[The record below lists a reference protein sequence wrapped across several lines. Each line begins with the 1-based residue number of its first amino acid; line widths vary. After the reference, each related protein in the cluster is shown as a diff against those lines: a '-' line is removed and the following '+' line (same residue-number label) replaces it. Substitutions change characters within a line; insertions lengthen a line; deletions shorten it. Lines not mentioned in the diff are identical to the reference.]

1 MAGNE
6 KTSNSNEESV
16 FRISKEFYGK
26 IVNEAVSTIRN
37 GAFDVTDKACEKWAN
52 GVITSMLIVAPFV
65 ENGENVTVKGTL
77 IDSMRRAGASLAEVE
92 YGSKDE
98 TDAWNK
104 AWNRYKSYPIS
115 SVMLDYL
122 DNMG

>member
-6 KTSNSNEESV
+6 KTSNSDKESV
-16 FRISKEFYGK
+16 FKISKDAYGK
-26 IVNEAVSTIRN
+26 IVNETINTIRN
-37 GAFDVTDKACEKWAN
+37 GAFDVTDKACEKWAK
-52 GVITSMLIVAPFV
+52 GTITSMLIVTPYD
-65 ENGENVTVKGTL
+65 ENGDNVTVKGAL